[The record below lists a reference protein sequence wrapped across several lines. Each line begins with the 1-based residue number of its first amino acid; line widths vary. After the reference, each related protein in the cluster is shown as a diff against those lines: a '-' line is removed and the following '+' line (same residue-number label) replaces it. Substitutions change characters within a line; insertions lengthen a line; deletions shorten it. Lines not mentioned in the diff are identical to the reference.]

1 MGSPRLCAFVAAL
14 AALSAPGALAA
25 TDFSGETEF
34 PSSGSSK
41 YPDTRNVVPYQPVRQ
56 QARPAISAL
65 NTGLMCACSLIST
78 CWRSGQTGF
87 SWCARIP
94 HDRHDSPLRSQPLCG
109 AQSWLAPYDGGST
122 ITHYDVE
129 VSEYYK
135 NTYVVYDD
143 SRCLAEPE
151 PEPEPELD
159 SPTKTR
165 WLGIPRWPQRS
176 PPKKEVS
183 EETVVGQLKPASLR
197 AGIRESADIE
207 LSFTLDS
214 DPLQLE
220 VEYGYRLVGS
230 WQSTPQVAFT
240 VEDSASPQ
248 ADGTLLMKDTTP
260 GSCQISFDHG
270 IAKPDWMTKKIGP
283 PSASSTAD
291 KVDALT
297 AECRALRSSSSSSSS
312 GGENSPEPARPSPG
326 PSAAAGSSRQF
337 VARVSGLRPDT
348 AYTFRL
354 RARDEA
360 GWGLWAK
367 SGVISTK
374 ASAPSMMRLRGFQ
387 PHSIDGPRFSPW
399 EPATD
404 WNTVENGPAL
414 PATSEP
420 GETGSVLIDEADYK
434 LLVQGEA
441 GLEEAALR
449 DRLADFS
456 VSDLMRVCRTNGA
469 DDALMDSCADSA
481 DHKVKFLELAVRLS
495 VAGAQR

>member
-1 MGSPRLCAFVAAL
+1 M
-14 AALSAPGALAA
+14 
-25 TDFSGETEF
+25 
-34 PSSGSSK
+34 
-41 YPDTRNVVPYQPVRQ
+41 
-56 QARPAISAL
+56 
-65 NTGLMCACSLIST
+65 
-78 CWRSGQTGF
+78 
-87 SWCARIP
+87 
-94 HDRHDSPLRSQPLCG
+94 
-109 AQSWLAPYDGGST
+109 
-122 ITHYDVE
+122 
-129 VSEYYK
+129 
-135 NTYVVYDD
+135 
-143 SRCLAEPE
+143 
-151 PEPEPELD
+151 
-159 SPTKTR
+159 
-165 WLGIPRWPQRS
+165 
-176 PPKKEVS
+176 S

-270 IAKPDWMTKKIGP
+270 IAKPDWMTKKIGT

-297 AECRALRSSSSSSSS
+297 AECLALRSSSSSSSS
-312 GGENSPEPARPSPG
+312 GGENSPEPAPPSPG

-354 RARDEA
+354 RARDDA
-360 GWGLWAK
+360 GWGPWAK

-399 EPATD
+399 EPRTD

-414 PATSEP
+414 PPATSET
-420 GETGSVLIDEADYK
+420 GVETSVLIDEADYK

-469 DDALMDSCADSA
+469 DDALMDSCADSD

-495 VAGAQR
+495 VAGAQM